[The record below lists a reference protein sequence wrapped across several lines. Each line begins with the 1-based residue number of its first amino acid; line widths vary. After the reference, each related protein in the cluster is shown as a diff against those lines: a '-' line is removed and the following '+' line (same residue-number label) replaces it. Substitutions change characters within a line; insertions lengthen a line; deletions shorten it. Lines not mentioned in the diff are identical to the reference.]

1 VSNSVESINRFRLGE
16 LLVQFDFAAPSDLA
30 EMLSI
35 ANETSMPVGRVFV
48 LTGVISESDLENL
61 ILCQSFLKEKLLD
74 IEQAK
79 KAMHMARE
87 KKVPLEQALTHLG
100 WAPSDSLQETTP
112 LGELLIASNYISRTQ
127 LEAALSHQKKSG
139 LPFGRTLVLGGT
151 ISESLL
157 AAAVNAQ
164 IMIRDQK
171 IDKEQAV
178 IALKESRRR
187 QISFETSLQAKGFYD
202 LPKRSAPRIGEILTF
217 AGVISDSEL
226 VGALETG
233 LITKMPVGEV
243 LVSSKFLTR
252 ELLDAALA
260 SQKLLADAAIGFG
273 DVRTILDHVKDGKE
287 FDWAIKSLREDGV
300 KPPKPQPPSLLAFL
314 KMLRCLDDEEVTQ
327 AFETAKHNTQIIS
340 QVLLIGGTMDENTLK
355 KADECRTL
363 VHEGRL
369 TLEHA
374 TIAFDYSRR
383 RAISISEALKELQW
397 HESKD
402 VDRTMQSKEPESS
415 FTKAQ
420 GQPTAAT
427 ETQTAATSPASTNS
441 AGASSTA
448 DAAAGA
454 GAGADAQATTA
465 DTTKKNAQPAAGAGG
480 KETAA
485 ATGAASA
492 GPNVNLGSMQQVAL
506 QLTAR
511 GDYKGARQVWNE
523 IIQYLSQPYDSRYCE
538 CLEGVAETYTLEQNF
553 AMARTLYQAALD
565 SRVEMHGEDSL
576 SAAFA
581 LSNMGRIAYF
591 QQKYPEAEQFGR
603 EHIRIIAHNMGA
615 DHPDVACGYQNL
627 ATVYHVQ
634 NKHSAAENAYKIAVK
649 ICVAKLGDTHP
660 TTTRIARNYA
670 SLLQKMD
677 RIAEAQNIDPLAS
690 GTISGSWRALEVPDD
705 DKLYADR
712 ADSDR

>member
-1 VSNSVESINRFRLGE
+1 LGE
-16 LLVQFDFAAPSDLA
+16 LLVQFDFAGPADLA

-74 IEQAK
+74 IDQAK

-171 IDKEQAV
+171 IDREQAV
-178 IALKESRRR
+178 TALKESRRR

-217 AGVISDSEL
+217 AGIISDSEL

-243 LVSSKFLTR
+243 LVTSKFLTR

-260 SQKLLADAAIGFG
+260 SQKLLADAAIEFG
-273 DVRTILDHVKDGKE
+273 DVRTILDHVKDGKD
-287 FDWAIKSLREDGV
+287 FDWAIKSLQEDGA

-314 KMLRCLDDEEVTQ
+314 KMLRCLDDAEVTQ

-355 KADECRTL
+355 KADDCRTL

-402 VDRTMQSKEPESS
+402 VDKALQPREPESS
-415 FTKAQ
+415 FAKAQ
-420 GQPTAAT
+420 GQATSAT
-427 ETQTAATSPASTNS
+427 ETRSEGIAPSTNAAGVDDS
-441 AGASSTA
+441 AGAQKTV
-448 DAAAGA
+448 G
-454 GAGADAQATTA
+454 
-465 DTTKKNAQPAAGAGG
+465 DTTRKISSSSGASSSS
-480 KETAA
+480 EASA
-485 ATGAASA
+485 ATANNV
-492 GPNVNLGSMQQVAL
+492 PNVNLGSMQQVAL

-511 GDYKGARQVWNE
+511 GDYKGARQIWNE
-523 IIQYLSQPYDSRYCE
+523 IIQYLAQPYDSRYCE

-553 AMARTLYQAALD
+553 PMARTLYQAALD
-565 SRVEMHGEDSL
+565 SRVELHGADSL

-591 QQKYPEAEQFGR
+591 QQSYQEAEQFGR
-603 EHIRIIAHNMGA
+603 EHIRIIAQNMGA

-649 ICVAKLGDTHP
+649 ICVAKLGDAHP
-660 TTTRIARNYA
+660 TTIRIARNYA
-670 SLLQKMD
+670 SLLQKMN
-677 RIAEAQNIDPLAS
+677 RIAEAQKIDPLAS

-705 DKLYADR
+705 DKLYTE
-712 ADSDR
+712 SDRQTN

>member
-1 VSNSVESINRFRLGE
+1 MNKSIESINRFRLGE

-30 EMLSI
+30 DMLSI

-48 LTGVISESDLENL
+48 LTGVISEHDLENL
-61 ILCQSFLKEKLLD
+61 VLCQSFLKEKLLD

-79 KAMHMARE
+79 KAMHFAKE
-87 KKVPLEQALTHLG
+87 NKVPLEQALTHLG

-171 IDKEQAV
+171 IDREQAV
-178 IALKESRRR
+178 VALKESRRR
-187 QISFETSLQAKGFYD
+187 QISFEKSLQAKGFYE

-233 LITKMPVGEV
+233 LITKLPVGEV
-243 LVSSKFLTR
+243 LVNSRLMTR
-252 ELLDAALA
+252 EVLDAALA
-260 SQKLLADAAIGFG
+260 SQKLLADSAIGFG
-273 DVRTILDHVKDGKE
+273 EVRTILDHVKDGKE
-287 FDWAIKSLREDGV
+287 FHWALKSLREDGV
-300 KPPKPQPPSLLAFL
+300 KPSKPQPPSLLAFL
-314 KMLRCLDDEEVTQ
+314 KMLRCLDDAEVTQ

-383 RAISISEALKELQW
+383 RAISMSEALKELQW

-402 VDRTMQSKEPESS
+402 VEKTQQAEEESVS
-415 FTKAQ
+415 TKPKAQ
-420 GQPTAAT
+420 STAPGAEESTASTAAHT
-427 ETQTAATSPASTNS
+427 SAQPVSTAASTP
-441 AGASSTA
+441 
-448 DAAAGA
+448 D
-454 GAGADAQATTA
+454 
-465 DTTKKNAQPAAGAGG
+465 
-480 KETAA
+480 
-485 ATGAASA
+485 
-492 GPNVNLGSMQQVAL
+492 VNLGAMQQVAL
-506 QLTAR
+506 QLTAS

-523 IIQYLSQPYDSRYCE
+523 IIQYLSEPYDSRYCE

-553 AMARTLYQAALD
+553 QMARTLYQASLD
-565 SRVEMHGEDSL
+565 SRIEMHGVDSL

-591 QQKYPEAEQFGR
+591 LQSYPEAEQFGR
-603 EHIRIIAHNMGA
+603 EHIRIIAKNMGA

-705 DKLYADR
+705 DKLYAE
-712 ADSDR
+712 SDK

>member
-1 VSNSVESINRFRLGE
+1 MNKSVESINRFRLGE
-16 LLVQFDFAAPSDLA
+16 LLVAFGFAAPGDLA
-30 EMLSI
+30 DMLSI
-35 ANETSMPVGRVFV
+35 ASETSMPVGRVFV
-48 LTGVISESDLENL
+48 LTGVIAESDLENL
-61 ILCQSFLKEKLLD
+61 ILCQSFLKEKLLEFD
-74 IEQAK
+74 QAK
-79 KAMHMARE
+79 AAMHFARE
-87 KKVPLEQALTHLG
+87 NKVPLEQALTHLG
-100 WAPSDSLQETTP
+100 WAPSDALQETTP
-112 LGELLIASNYISRTQ
+112 LGELLIASNYISRAQ

-164 IMIRDQK
+164 IMIRDGK
-171 IDKEQAV
+171 IDREQAIV
-178 IALKESRRR
+178 ALKESRRR

-217 AGVISDSEL
+217 AGLISDSEL

-233 LITKMPVGEV
+233 LISKLPVGEV
-243 LVSSKFLTR
+243 LVNSRLLSR
-252 ELLDAALA
+252 EVLDAALA
-260 SQKLLADAAIGFG
+260 SQKLLADNAIDFG
-273 DVRTILDHVKDGKE
+273 EVRTLLDHVKDGKSL
-287 FDWAIKSLREDGV
+287 DWSLKSLREDGV
-300 KPPKPQPPSLLAFL
+300 KPAKPQPPSLLSFL
-314 KMLRCLDDEEVTQ
+314 KMLRCLDDAEVTQ
-327 AFETAKHNTQIIS
+327 AFETAKHNTHIIS

-355 KADECRTL
+355 KADECRAL

-383 RAISISEALKELQW
+383 RAIPISEALRELQW

-402 VDRTMQSKEPESS
+402 VEKTNSSTEQNATSFSVLPGQTEGASATLKQSRASDSS
-415 FTKAQ
+415 DSSNKAQ
-420 GQPTAAT
+420 KNNLSVEKDTA
-427 ETQTAATSPASTNS
+427 QSQSPAGQQAAKPARES
-441 AGASSTA
+441 APNGA
-448 DAAAGA
+448 
-454 GAGADAQATTA
+454 
-465 DTTKKNAQPAAGAGG
+465 
-480 KETAA
+480 
-485 ATGAASA
+485 
-492 GPNVNLGSMQQVAL
+492 VNLGAMQQVAL

-511 GDYKGARQVWNE
+511 GEYKEARQVWNE
-523 IIQYLSQPYDSRYCE
+523 IIQYLTQPYDSRYCE

-553 AMARTLYQAALD
+553 TMARTLYQAALD
-565 SRVEMHGEDSL
+565 SRTKMHGPDSL

-591 QQKYPEAEQFGR
+591 QQKYAEAEQFGR
-603 EHIRIIAHNMGA
+603 EHIRIIAQNMGA

-634 NKHSAAENAYKIAVK
+634 NKYSAAENAYKIAVK
-649 ICVAKLGDTHP
+649 ICVNKLGDTHP

-705 DKLYADR
+705 DRLYT
-712 ADSDR
+712 DSDK

>member
-1 VSNSVESINRFRLGE
+1 LGE

-30 EMLSI
+30 DMLSI

-48 LTGVISESDLENL
+48 LTGVISENDLENL
-61 ILCQSFLKEKLLD
+61 VLCQSFLKEKLLD

-79 KAMHMARE
+79 KAMHFAKE
-87 KKVPLEQALTHLG
+87 NKVPLEQALTHLG

-171 IDKEQAV
+171 IDREQAV
-178 IALKESRRR
+178 VALKESRRR
-187 QISFETSLQAKGFYD
+187 QISFEKSLQAKGFYD

-233 LITKMPVGEV
+233 LITKLPVGEV
-243 LVSSKFLTR
+243 LVNSRLMTR
-252 ELLDAALA
+252 EVLDAALA
-260 SQKLLADAAIGFG
+260 SQKLLADSAIGFG
-273 DVRTILDHVKDGKE
+273 EVRTILDHVKDGKE
-287 FDWAIKSLREDGV
+287 FHWALKSLREDGV
-300 KPPKPQPPSLLAFL
+300 KPSKPQPPSLLAFL
-314 KMLRCLDDEEVTQ
+314 KMLRCLDDAEVTQ

-402 VDRTMQSKEPESS
+402 VEKTPQAEDKESVSAKPKAQTTEPEAEQSTAS
-415 FTKAQ
+415 TAS
-420 GQPTAAT
+420 TAAH
-427 ETQTAATSPASTNS
+427 TSAQPVS
-441 AGASSTA
+441 
-448 DAAAGA
+448 AAAN
-454 GAGADAQATTA
+454 T
-465 DTTKKNAQPAAGAGG
+465 
-480 KETAA
+480 
-485 ATGAASA
+485 
-492 GPNVNLGSMQQVAL
+492 PNVNLGAMQQVAL
-506 QLTAR
+506 QLTAS

-553 AMARTLYQAALD
+553 QMARTLYQASLD
-565 SRVEMHGEDSL
+565 SRIEMHGVDSL

-591 QQKYPEAEQFGR
+591 LQSYPEAEQFGR
-603 EHIRIIAHNMGA
+603 EHIRIIAQNMGA

-677 RIAEAQNIDPLAS
+677 RIAEAQKIDPLAS

-705 DKLYADR
+705 DKLYAETDK
-712 ADSDR
+712 

>member
-1 VSNSVESINRFRLGE
+1 LGE

-30 EMLSI
+30 DMLSI

-48 LTGVISESDLENL
+48 LTGVISENDLENL
-61 ILCQSFLKEKLLD
+61 VLCQSFLKEKLLD

-79 KAMHMARE
+79 KAMHFAKE
-87 KKVPLEQALTHLG
+87 NKVPLEQALTHLG

-171 IDKEQAV
+171 IDREQAV
-178 IALKESRRR
+178 VALKESRRR
-187 QISFETSLQAKGFYD
+187 QISFEKSLQAKGFYD

-233 LITKMPVGEV
+233 LITKLPVGEV
-243 LVSSKFLTR
+243 LVNSRLMTR
-252 ELLDAALA
+252 EVLDAALA
-260 SQKLLADAAIGFG
+260 SQKLLADSAIGFG
-273 DVRTILDHVKDGKE
+273 EVRTILDHVKDGKE
-287 FDWAIKSLREDGV
+287 FHWALKSLREDGV
-300 KPPKPQPPSLLAFL
+300 KPSKPQPPSLLAFL
-314 KMLRCLDDEEVTQ
+314 KMLRCLDDAEVTQ

-402 VDRTMQSKEPESS
+402 VEKTPQAEDKESVSAKPKAQTTEPEAEQSTAS
-415 FTKAQ
+415 
-420 GQPTAAT
+420 TAAH
-427 ETQTAATSPASTNS
+427 TSAQPVS
-441 AGASSTA
+441 
-448 DAAAGA
+448 AAAN
-454 GAGADAQATTA
+454 T
-465 DTTKKNAQPAAGAGG
+465 
-480 KETAA
+480 
-485 ATGAASA
+485 
-492 GPNVNLGSMQQVAL
+492 PNVNLGAMQQVAL
-506 QLTAR
+506 QLTAS

-553 AMARTLYQAALD
+553 QMARTLYQASLD
-565 SRVEMHGEDSL
+565 SRIEMHGVDSL

-591 QQKYPEAEQFGR
+591 LQSYPEAEQFGR
-603 EHIRIIAHNMGA
+603 EHIRIIAQNMGA

-705 DKLYADR
+705 DKLYAETDK
-712 ADSDR
+712 

>member
-1 VSNSVESINRFRLGE
+1 MSKSIESINRFRLGE
-16 LLVQFDFAAPSDLA
+16 LLVQFDFAGPNDLA

-79 KAMHMARE
+79 KAMHVARE

-127 LEAALSHQKKSG
+127 LEAALAHQKKSG

-171 IDKEQAV
+171 IDREQAV

-243 LVSSKFLTR
+243 LVNSKFLTR
-252 ELLDAALA
+252 ELLDAALK
-260 SQKLLADAAIGFG
+260 SQKLLSDSAIGFG
-273 DVRTILDHVKDGKE
+273 DVRTILDHVRDGKE
-287 FDWAIKSLREDGV
+287 FDWAVKSLHEDGA

-314 KMLRCLDDEEVTQ
+314 KMLRCLDDAEVTQ

-383 RAISISEALKELQW
+383 RAISIPEALKELQW

-402 VDRTMQSKEPESS
+402 VDKTPPTSESS
-415 FTKAQ
+415 FAKGQ
-420 GQPTAAT
+420 GQTSGATAAQSGAPN
-427 ETQTAATSPASTNS
+427 ESSINAAGEKNTGGAQKTTDDTTRKS
-441 AGASSTA
+441 APQ
-448 DAAAGA
+448 AAASINVA
-454 GAGADAQATTA
+454 L
-465 DTTKKNAQPAAGAGG
+465 
-480 KETAA
+480 
-485 ATGAASA
+485 
-492 GPNVNLGSMQQVAL
+492 PNVNLGSMQQVAL

-538 CLEGVAETYTLEQNF
+538 CLEGVAETYTLEENF
-553 AMARTLYQAALD
+553 PMARTLYQAALD
-565 SRVEMHGEDSL
+565 SRVEMHGADSL

-591 QQKYPEAEQFGR
+591 QQLYPEAEQFGR
-603 EHIRIIAHNMGA
+603 EHIRIIAQNMGA

-649 ICVAKLGDTHP
+649 ICVSKLGDTHP

-705 DKLYADR
+705 DKLYAD
-712 ADSDR
+712 SDR